1 MRKVLIVD
9 DDTII
14 RITLRSLIN
23 WEEMGFQIVADAIHG
38 EAALAYLKDHTVDL
52 IISDM
57 KMPVLD
63 GIGLL
68 EAVSRFWCS
77 ADTMTSSWFGMPSGL
92 APAIICS
99 RPT

>member
-38 EAALAYLKDHTVDL
+38 EAALAYLKLSL
-52 IISDM
+52 IHISE
-57 KMPVLD
+57 P
-63 GIGLL
+63 
-68 EAVSRFWCS
+68 
-77 ADTMTSSWFGMPSGL
+77 T
-92 APAIICS
+92 
-99 RPT
+99 RPY

>member
-38 EAALAYLKDHTVDL
+38 EAALAYLKPISSQLMRERRVIRMLSL
-52 IISDM
+52 IHIY
-57 KMPVLD
+57 
-63 GIGLL
+63 
-68 EAVSRFWCS
+68 VSYL
-77 ADTMTSSWFGMPSGL
+77 P
-92 APAIICS
+92 
-99 RPT
+99 